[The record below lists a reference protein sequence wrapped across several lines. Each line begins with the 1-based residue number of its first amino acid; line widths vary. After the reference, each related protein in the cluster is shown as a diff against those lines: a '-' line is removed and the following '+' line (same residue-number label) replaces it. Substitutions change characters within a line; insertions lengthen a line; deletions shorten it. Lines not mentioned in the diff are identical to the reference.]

1 MLKEKKWLAML
12 LAVAMVFTIIPTTVF
27 AVGTDE
33 YFNVDG
39 IYYQIVD
46 ENAKTVEVVHPKKST
61 GLTGAGASTYSGD
74 FVVPATVENEEVVY
88 NVVGI
93 DTDAF
98 YHADIT
104 SITLPEG
111 LKYIDGGSF
120 SQSNLTSIHIPATV
134 ERIGVVNNPEHMAI
148 NVSPVFNEANDPIR
162 LESIT
167 FAQGSQLKAIG
178 AGVFQYTDIKTI
190 DLPDTLQTIDPYAF
204 SACTE
209 LEEIVLPESVT
220 DIYFKAFS
228 GCSSLKELYI
238 PADVDIH
245 TEQGSNGSKFF
256 GALSGLLDNGFGTV
270 TFEEGSR
277 YAVEDNLF
285 YDGKDLLGPTDKN
298 IESAII
304 REGTEMVAPYAFD
317 YCGSLSYVDI
327 PDSLTTVG
335 QNSFSHCVSL
345 ENIDLNNITVFDR
358 WAFRYSG
365 LRSVTIPEGTTIIPI
380 AIFANND
387 NLCYIRI
394 PSTVESIEA
403 GAFMKTDLDAELAVT
418 IVMDGATPPTINSN
432 SFRNIATETTT
443 FIVPA
448 GSEEAYAA
456 NEQFRPFVTN
466 ADGSIKDGISV
477 GVEFPE
483 DTQFCPGETFEIKY
497 IMPEGA
503 SEGIRFDSTPGMKFE
518 YNWDEETTSYVVT
531 LLSGEGTIKVTPE
544 INTIEAGNIFKQS
557 KEFTVGHSYG
567 EWKQTKAPDCTNAGT
582 EERVCTDCQN
592 KEMREIPALG
602 HGETELKDA
611 KEATCTAEGY
621 TGDKVC
627 KVCGEVVEQG
637 KAIPKLAHSY
647 KDGKCTVCGAT
658 DPNYKP
664 TEPENPDKGDSNV
677 PETGDNG
684 NMMLWIALLFVSGAG
699 LFGATAFSR
708 KKKYSK

>member
-61 GLTGAGASTYSGD
+61 GLTGAGASTYSGN

-256 GALSGLLDNGFGTV
+256 GALSGWLDNGFGTV
-270 TFEEGSR
+270 TFGEGSR
-277 YAVEDNLF
+277 YTVEDNLF

-317 YCGSLSYVDI
+317 RCESLSYVDI

-335 QNSFSHCVSL
+335 QNSFSNCVSL

-365 LRSVTIPEGTTIIPI
+365 LRSVTIPEGTTIIPT

-387 NLCYIRI
+387 NLSFIRI

-403 GAFMKTDLDAELAVT
+403 GAFMKTALDADLAVT

-456 NEQFRPFVTN
+456 NDQFRPFVTN

-567 EWKQTKAPDCTNAGT
+567 EWKQTKAPDCTNPGT
-582 EERVCTDCQN
+582 EERVCADCQN
-592 KEMREIPALG
+592 KEIREISALG
-602 HGETELKDA
+602 HGETELKNA

-647 KDGKCTVCGAT
+647 KDGKCTVCGAA

-664 TEPENPDKGDSNV
+664 TEPGDGDTNV
-677 PETGDNG
+677 PETGDSS
-684 NMMLWIALLFVSGAG
+684 NMTLWIALLFVSGAG
-699 LFGATAFSR
+699 LFGATAFS
-708 KKKYSK
+708 KKKRAR